1 MHMQDLCISSYVNF
15 SLATADKYRTVVNQM
30 HAEYLGD
37 RVPVSMIAVQGEKR
51 GQLGVGNGDGRI
63 CPGASAVKWSL

>member
-15 SLATADKYRTVVNQM
+15 SLATADKYRTVANQM

-37 RVPVSMIAVQGEKR
+37 GVPVSMIAVQREK
-51 GQLGVGNGDGRI
+51 
-63 CPGASAVKWSL
+63 